1 MRQKE
6 RLLHRGFQHRVQ
18 SLKRTRQASLLP
30 AGQKRPDHIFGLP
43 KKPSAAASCRR
54 RLIALRST
62 SSSLFV
68 VRPRREVAQRLAFS
82 KVCHWPRPPSQHW
95 PVGVL
100 GGALSLVNDAIHRL
114 VAPVP
119 HSGLCQALDL
129 PLVTARPQVQPMV
142 QKFQGVVN
150 IDTGSGTPL
159 PLRMRDDARALA
171 PLGRTNGPEDR
182 TCKYGKA
189 TGGF

>member
-6 RLLHRGFQHRVQ
+6 RLLHRGFKHRVQ

-43 KKPSAAASCRR
+43 KNPSAAASCRC

-82 KVCHWPRPPSQHW
+82 KVCHWPRPPSQHL

-100 GGALSLVNDAIHRL
+100 GGPCPFSTMQSTGWWLRCRIQDCARRSTPSTRDREASSSAYGAKISGCGEHRHRERH
-114 VAPVP
+114 ASSAA
-119 HSGLCQALDL
+119 HAGRRSS
-129 PLVTARPQVQPMV
+129 ARS
-142 QKFQGVVN
+142 
-150 IDTGSGTPL
+150 I
-159 PLRMRDDARALA
+159 RAYER
-171 PLGRTNGPEDR
+171 P
-182 TCKYGKA
+182 
-189 TGGF
+189 